1 MLRKLSFAVN
11 NIADSCLFCYSLNF
25 IRRSADEVENVEA
38 KNDTDRNIIR
48 NNIFE
53 SQ

>member
-1 MLRKLSFAVN
+1 MLKKFFRVD
-11 NIADSCLFCYSLNF
+11 NIADSCFFCYSLNF
-25 IRRSADEVENVEA
+25 IRRLADEVGNIEA
-38 KNDTDRNIIR
+38 ENDTDRNIIR